1 MNRTCVDNPAGH
13 DGDMTLAAWPVFGPQ
28 PRDELADL
36 TTARLSTMPLPAPP
50 AMAAAPAPGAF
61 EIVDGRGVYVRR
73 VEGPVDATPAWYI
86 HGLGG
91 SSTNWTR
98 LAAVLAATN
107 PGYIVD
113 LPGSGRS
120 DPPPRGRYSV
130 TDDADLVAA
139 LIRRVSGGPVHLLG
153 NSMGG
158 VVATA
163 LAARHRD
170 LVSSLTLI
178 SPAVPD
184 LRLGRDRGADARLA
198 VVMVPGIT
206 SAAERRLAAV
216 DAMAR
221 ARGMAVVCFGDP
233 AGVTEED
240 LEVAAADLAWRS
252 GLPWALRSTIFSL
265 RALIRSYLRPGRW
278 SFAAAARAVRVP
290 TLVMWGTRDKLV
302 DVRLA
307 QPTSALFPDGRLLVI
322 AGSGH
327 VAQMEHPGLTAAA
340 VAALWED
347 ADAAPRIGRHPAA
360 PTTGAPQP
368 NRDPAVATSTA

>member
-1 MNRTCVDNPAGH
+1 
-13 DGDMTLAAWPVFGPQ
+13 MT
-28 PRDELADL
+28 E
-36 TTARLSTMPLPAPP
+36 
-50 AMAAAPAPGAF
+50 
-61 EIVDGRGVYVRR
+61 
-73 VEGPVDATPAWYI
+73 
-86 HGLGG
+86 
-91 SSTNWTR
+91 
-98 LAAVLAATN
+98 
-107 PGYIVD
+107 
-113 LPGSGRS
+113 
-120 DPPPRGRYSV
+120 
-130 TDDADLVAA
+130 DADLVAA

-233 AGVTEED
+233 AGVTEEA

-327 VAQMEHPGLTAAA
+327 VAQMEHPGPTAAA

>member
-1 MNRTCVDNPAGH
+1 
-13 DGDMTLAAWPVFGPQ
+13 MTLAAWPVFGPA

-36 TTARLSTMPLPAPP
+36 STARLSTAPLPSPP
-50 AMAAAPAPGAF
+50 AMAAPAAPGEF
-61 EIVDGRGVYVRR
+61 EIVDGRGVYIRR
-73 VEGPVDATPAWYI
+73 VEGPEGATPAWYI

-91 SSTNWTR
+91 SSTNWSR
-98 LAAVLAATN
+98 LAAVLSATN

-158 VVATA
+158 VMATA
-163 LAARHRD
+163 LATRHPD
-170 LVSSLTLI
+170 LVSSLTLV

-184 LRLGRDRGADARLA
+184 LRLVRDRGADARLA

-206 SAAERRLAAV
+206 SAAERRLAAI

-221 ARGMAVVCFGDP
+221 ARGMAVMCFGHP
-233 AGVTEED
+233 ELVTESD
-240 LEVAAADLAWRS
+240 LEVAAADLAWRA
-252 GLPWALRSTIFSL
+252 GLPWAVRSTIFSL
-265 RALIRSYLRPGRW
+265 RALIRTYLRPGRW
-278 SFAAAARAVRVP
+278 SFAAAARSVRVP
-290 TLVMWGTRDKLV
+290 TLIIWGTRDRMV

-307 QPTSALFPDGRLLVI
+307 GPTCALFPDGRLLIV
-322 AGSGH
+322 AGAGH
-327 VAQMEHPGLTAAA
+327 VAQMEDPGLTAAA
-340 VAALWED
+340 VTALWED
-347 ADAAPRIGRHPAA
+347 VAAPGDIGQHPATA
-360 PTTGAPQP
+360 TPGAPQP

>member
-1 MNRTCVDNPAGH
+1 
-13 DGDMTLAAWPVFGPQ
+13 
-28 PRDELADL
+28 
-36 TTARLSTMPLPAPP
+36 
-50 AMAAAPAPGAF
+50 
-61 EIVDGRGVYVRR
+61 
-73 VEGPVDATPAWYI
+73 
-86 HGLGG
+86 LGG

-130 TDDADLVAA
+130 TEDADLVAA

-327 VAQMEHPGLTAAA
+327 VAQMEHPGPTAAA

-360 PTTGAPQP
+360 PTPGAPQP